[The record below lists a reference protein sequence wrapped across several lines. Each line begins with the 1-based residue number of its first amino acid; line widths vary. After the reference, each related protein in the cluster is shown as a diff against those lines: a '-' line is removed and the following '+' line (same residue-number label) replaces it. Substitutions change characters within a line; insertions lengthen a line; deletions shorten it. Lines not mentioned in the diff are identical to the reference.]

1 MFVFKSFPFW
11 KVFGCN

>member
-1 MFVFKSFPFW
+1 MIK